1 MLRNSVEPPN
11 KIYLKIFQLEA
22 TEVWEVPS
30 TAPTQYLS
38 HNYLRYIGKFTPQL
52 PHQFIELYTK
62 PGDTVI
68 DPMCGS
74 GTTLIEA
81 IRLNRKAIGLD
92 INDVALMTS
101 QVVTTFIKPRALA
114 KALADFDTFVF
125 ALSPKPL
132 PKKLSTPMQ
141 EVLHYYDE
149 SSLSELLQIQTY
161 IDQLKAEDIRNF
173 FQLALLS
180 ILRQVSRAN
189 VKKMNTE
196 IDLKKVVKSVVP
208 TMLKQLSHMA
218 NINQLCVELGLQEK
232 SHNVRVAKG
241 FADKIDVAENSA
253 QLVVLHP
260 PYLSGT
266 AFSETAQLQLAWLKI
281 NHKDL
286 RKLELAMR
294 GSYFHVPNGLQ
305 KYLVG
310 WNRILQEA
318 YRVLKPG
325 GYCACVIGDG
335 SINHTRIPLS
345 PITVEFG
352 KDAGFEVEKVAKNL
366 LNHNTGR
373 TLNKKMK
380 FQEIIVLR
388 KPDANQ
394 S

>member
-1 MLRNSVEPPN
+1 MLRNSVEPPEN
-11 KIYLKIFQLEA
+11 ICINVFELDGNEI
-22 TEVWEVPS
+22 WEVPAA
-30 TAPTQYLS
+30 APTVYLS

-52 PHQFIELYTK
+52 PHQFIESYTK
-62 PGDTVI
+62 PGDLVV

-81 IRLNRKAIGLD
+81 MRLGRKAYGTD

-101 QVVTTFIKPRALA
+101 RAVTTFIDTETLRAA
-114 KALADFDTFVF
+114 VEEFNIF
-125 ALSPKPL
+125 AQDLSPKPL
-132 PKKLSTPMQ
+132 PKKLSVPMQ
-141 EVLHYYDE
+141 EVLHYYDHDA
-149 SSLSELLQIQTY
+149 LSELLQIQEY
-161 IDQLKAEDIRNF
+161 IDQMEHVDMQNF

-180 ILRQVSRAN
+180 ILRQVSKAN

-196 IDLKKVVKSVVP
+196 IDSNKTVKPVRP
-208 TMLKQLSHMA
+208 TYLKQLEHMSK
-218 NINQLCVELGLQEK
+218 INDLCVSKGLLDK
-232 SHNVRVAKG
+232 SKNVEVTKSLANNTG
-241 FADKIDVAENSA
+241 LDDATAD
-253 QLVVLHP
+253 LVVLHP

-286 RKLELAMR
+286 RKIELAMR

-310 WNRILQEA
+310 WNHILKEA

-335 SINHTRIPLS
+335 SINYTRIPLS

-352 KDAGFEVEKVAKNL
+352 KDNEFQVEKVAKNL

-380 FQEIIVLR
+380 FQEIIILR
-388 KPDANQ
+388 KPNEN
-394 S
+394 

>member
-1 MLRNSVEPPN
+1 MQRNSIKPPTDVH
-11 KIYLKIFQLEA
+11 LRIFDLDGV
-22 TEVWEVPS
+22 EVWEVPAS
-30 TAPTQYLS
+30 APTLYLS

-52 PHQFIELYTK
+52 PNQFIEAYTK
-62 PGDTVI
+62 VGDTVV

-81 IRLNRKAIGLD
+81 MRLDRKAIGTD

-101 QVVTTFIKPRALA
+101 KVVTTFIEPKLLS
-114 KALADFDTFVF
+114 KSIADFDSF
-125 ALSPKPL
+125 AFTLKAKTL
-132 PKKLSTPMQ
+132 PKKLSIPMQ
-141 EVLHYYDE
+141 EVLHYYDQA
-149 SSLSELLQIQTY
+149 SLSELLQIQAY
-161 IDQLKAEDIRNF
+161 IDGLEDEDVRHF

-180 ILRQVSRAN
+180 ILRQVSKAN

-196 IDLKKVVKSVVP
+196 IDHKKIVKPVVP
-208 TMLKQLSHMA
+208 TLQKQLIHMF
-218 NINQLCVELGLQEK
+218 NINGLCVELGLKEK
-232 SHNVRVAKG
+232 SNTVRVAKG
-241 FADKIDVAENSA
+241 FADNTGLADNSA
-253 QLVVLHP
+253 DLFVLHP

-286 RKLELAMR
+286 RKIELAMR

-305 KYLVG
+305 KYLIG
-310 WNRILQEA
+310 WNHILKEA

-335 SINHTRIPLS
+335 SINYTRIPLS

-352 KDAGFEVEKVAKNL
+352 KDSGFAIEKVAKNL

-388 KPDANQ
+388 KPNAN
-394 S
+394 